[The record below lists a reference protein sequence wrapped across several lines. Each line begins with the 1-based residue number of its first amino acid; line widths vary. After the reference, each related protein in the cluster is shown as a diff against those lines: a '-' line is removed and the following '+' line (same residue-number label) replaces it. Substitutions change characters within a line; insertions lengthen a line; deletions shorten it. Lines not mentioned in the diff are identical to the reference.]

1 MVVKTK
7 QQNPEWDAW
16 RIASYVS
23 LPEFGDVNVAHKHAK
38 ICGVEHKDVQVRV
51 LSQEPDTL
59 FLPSSISV
67 CGTTTI
73 RYIDLIMQ

>member
-51 LSQEPDTL
+51 LSQEPNTL
-59 FLPSSISV
+59 FFAFLNFGLWHNHYKI
-67 CGTTTI
+67 
-73 RYIDLIMQ
+73 Y